1 MASGF
6 FATNQTVRSPT
17 EVCRRGKNGGF
28 SMPTETRKKLRTVDI
43 TCYSSVIQTFS
54 ERLNF
59 RNLAEKTRQNYV
71 SCLKIFFAWCVVFL
85 ASKEADLLDYDDFR
99 LFLSFLDMEKLEPRT
114 INVYIATLKQFRY
127 YIQQK
132 SWSRY
137 EITFRKYDRTLP
149 CVPSVEQASKILAA
163 CNTMLEAALVKLL
176 FSTGVRISE
185 ACGLTFSDIR
195 RDKNQ
200 IYIRPSKGRSDR
212 YVPLDDS
219 ALLALE
225 SYCRERY
232 ALCRK
237 SGIPLPDGSCS
248 VFCFRDGIKPA
259 NGNYLRRIFKDV
271 VKRAGLSCFHFT
283 PHSCRHYFALQIYLQ
298 KKNLMLVKE
307 LLGHRTLNA
316 TEVYLRLAAPT
327 VFQDEGYTNPLTLCE
342 KAG

>member
-1 MASGF
+1 
-6 FATNQTVRSPT
+6 
-17 EVCRRGKNGGF
+17 
-28 SMPTETRKKLRTVDI
+28 MPTETRKKLRTVDI
-43 TCYSSVIQTFS
+43 TCYSAVIQTFS
-54 ERLNF
+54 ERLSF
-59 RNLAEKTRQNYV
+59 RNLAEKTHENYV
-71 SCLKIFFAWCVVFL
+71 SCLKIFLAWCVVFL
-85 ASKEADLLDYDDFR
+85 ASKGADLLDYDDFR
-99 LFLSFLDMEKLEPRT
+99 LFLGFLDMEKLEPRT

-132 SWSRY
+132 SWSQY

-149 CVPSVEQASKILAA
+149 CVPSVEQAAKILAA
-163 CNTMLEAALVKLL
+163 CNTMLEAALVKLF

-185 ACGLTFSDIR
+185 VCALTFGDIH
-195 RDKNQ
+195 RDKKQ

-225 SYCRERY
+225 AYCRERY
-232 ALCRK
+232 AFCRK
-237 SGIPLPDGSCS
+237 SRIPLPDKSS
-248 VFCFRDGIKPA
+248 PVFCFKDGIKPA
-259 NGNYLRRIFKDV
+259 NANYLRRIFKDV
-271 VKRAGLSCFHFT
+271 VKRAGLSSFHFT

-327 VFQDEGYTNPLTLCE
+327 VFQDEGYINPLTLCE

>member
-1 MASGF
+1 
-6 FATNQTVRSPT
+6 
-17 EVCRRGKNGGF
+17 
-28 SMPTETRKKLRTVDI
+28 MPTETRKKLRTVDI
-43 TCYSSVIQTFS
+43 TCYSAVIQTFS
-54 ERLNF
+54 ERLSF
-59 RNLAEKTRQNYV
+59 RNLAEKTHENYV

-85 ASKEADLLDYDDFR
+85 ASKGADLLDYDDFR
-99 LFLSFLDMEKLEPRT
+99 LFLGFLDMEKLEPRT

-132 SWSRY
+132 SWSQY

-149 CVPSVEQASKILAA
+149 CVPSVEQAAKILAA
-163 CNTMLEAALVKLL
+163 CNTMLEAALVKLF

-185 ACGLTFSDIR
+185 VCALTFGDIH
-195 RDKNQ
+195 RDKKQ

-225 SYCRERY
+225 AYCRERY
-232 ALCRK
+232 AFCRK
-237 SGIPLPDGSCS
+237 SRIPLPDKSS
-248 VFCFRDGIKPA
+248 PVFCFKDGIKPA
-259 NGNYLRRIFKDV
+259 NANYLRRIFKDV
-271 VKRAGLSCFHFT
+271 VKRAGLSSFHFT

-327 VFQDEGYTNPLTLCE
+327 VFQDEGYINPLTLCE

>member
-1 MASGF
+1 MS
-6 FATNQTVRSPT
+6 S
-17 EVCRRGKNGGF
+17 
-28 SMPTETRKKLRTVDI
+28 ETRKKLRTVDI
-43 TCYSSVIQTFS
+43 SCYLAVIQTFS
-54 ERLNF
+54 ERLQY
-59 RNLAEKTRQNYV
+59 RNLKDKTCQNYV

-85 ASKEADLLDYDDFR
+85 ASKSADLLDYDDFR
-99 LFLSFLDMEKLEPRT
+99 LFLGFLDMEKLEPRT
-114 INVYIATLKQFRY
+114 INVYIATLKQFRH

-132 SWSRY
+132 GWSKY
-137 EITFRKYDRTLP
+137 EITFQKYDQTLP
-149 CVPSVEQASKILAA
+149 CVPSIEQASKILAA
-163 CNTMLEAALVKLL
+163 CSTMLEAALVKLL

-185 ACGLTFSDIR
+185 ACALTFGDIH
-195 RDKNQ
+195 RDKKQ
-200 IYIRPSKGRSDR
+200 IYISPSKGRSDR

-232 ALCRK
+232 NLCRK
-237 SGIPLPDGSCS
+237 SSIPLPDKSS
-248 VFCFRDGIKPA
+248 PVFCFNDGIKPA
-259 NGNYLRRIFKDV
+259 NANFLRRIFKGV
-271 VKRAGLSCFHFT
+271 VKSAGLSSFHFT

>member
-1 MASGF
+1 
-6 FATNQTVRSPT
+6 
-17 EVCRRGKNGGF
+17 
-28 SMPTETRKKLRTVDI
+28 MPTETRKKLRTVDI
-43 TCYSSVIQTFS
+43 SYYASVIQTFS
-54 ERLNF
+54 ERLSF
-59 RNLAEKTRQNYV
+59 RNLAKKTCQNYV

-85 ASKEADLLDYDDFR
+85 AAKEANLLDYDDFR
-99 LFLSFLDMEKLEPRT
+99 LFLGFLDMEKLEPRT

-127 YIQQK
+127 YFQQK
-132 SWSRY
+132 DWSRY

-149 CVPSVEQASKILAA
+149 CVPSVEQAAKILVV
-163 CNTMLEAALVKLL
+163 CNTLLEVALVKLL

-195 RDKNQ
+195 RDKKQ
-200 IYIRPSKGRSDR
+200 IYIRPGKGRSDR

-225 SYCRERY
+225 SYCHERF
-232 ALCRK
+232 ALCRT
-237 SGIPLPDGSCS
+237 SNSPLPDGSCS
-248 VFCFRDGIKPA
+248 VFCFGDGIKPA
-259 NGNYLRRIFKDV
+259 NANFLRRVFKNV
-271 VKRAGLSCFHFT
+271 VKRTDLSSFHFT

-316 TEVYLRLAAPT
+316 TEVYLRLAAPA

-342 KAG
+342 KAD